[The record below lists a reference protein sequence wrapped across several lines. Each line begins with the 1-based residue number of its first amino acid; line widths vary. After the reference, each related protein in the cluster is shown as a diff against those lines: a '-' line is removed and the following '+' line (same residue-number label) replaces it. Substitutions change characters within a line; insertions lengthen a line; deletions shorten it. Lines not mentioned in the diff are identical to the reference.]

1 MTYYENEIRPERAL
15 LIGVNTGEYDCE
27 ASLEELKA
35 LAETAGAEVVLLL
48 SQKLESVHPT
58 SYIGTGR
65 LKDLEGICRQQEID
79 LVIADGEL
87 SPVQQR
93 NIEEVSGARVIDRT
107 MLIMDIF
114 ALHARSSEGKI
125 QVELAQLRYL
135 LPRLGGK
142 GTSLSRL
149 GGGIGTRGPGES
161 KLETD
166 KRHIRR
172 RIGALEEHLKEIE
185 KRRKAMRERRKKNGV
200 LSVAIVGYTNAGKS
214 TLMNE
219 LTEAGVLTENK
230 LFATL
235 DPTARALKLPS
246 GTEVML
252 VDTVGLVRRLP
263 HKLVEAFHS
272 TLEEAKEADLILNV
286 CDASDPACA
295 EHLQVT
301 RDLLKDLNAGNTPC
315 ITVMNKCDLA
325 PQWYDMPS
333 IGKSVAISAL
343 HGDGIEALLKE
354 MEAAL
359 MGTKTRATLLI
370 PFQNGNVLAEIRKNG
385 QVLSEEYEA
394 EGIKTEI
401 IIDAAYLNKY
411 KDFLL

>member
-1 MTYYENEIRPERAL
+1 MTYYDNEIKQERAL
-15 LIGVNTGEYDCE
+15 LIGVDAGEYDCE
-27 ASLEELKA
+27 TSLKELKA
-35 LAETAGAEVVLLL
+35 LAETAGADVVLTL

-65 LKDLEGICRQQEID
+65 LKDLEEICKIYEIN

-93 NIEEVSGARVIDRT
+93 NIEDVSGARVIDRT

-114 ALHARSSEGKI
+114 ALHAKSSEGKI

-135 LPRLGGK
+135 LPRLSGK
-142 GTSLSRL
+142 GVSLSKL

-185 KRRKAMRERRKKNGV
+185 KRRAAQRTRRKKTGV
-200 LSVAIVGYTNAGKS
+200 LSVAVVGYTNAGKS
-214 TLMNE
+214 TLMNQ
-219 LTEAGVLTENK
+219 LTGAGVLTENK

-235 DPTARALKLPS
+235 DPTARALKLPN

-272 TLEEAKEADLILNV
+272 TLEEAQFADLILNV
-286 CDASDPACA
+286 CDASDEHAA
-295 EHLQVT
+295 EHLAVT
-301 RDLLKDLNAGNTPC
+301 RDLLRDLHADKTPC
-315 ITVMNKCDLA
+315 LTVMNKCDLA
-325 PQWYDMPS
+325 EQWYEMES
-333 IGKSVAISAL
+333 IGKSIPISAL
-343 HGDGIEALLKE
+343 HGDGIEHLLQEMEKALL
-354 MEAAL
+354 
-359 MGTKTRATLLI
+359 GSKTRATLLI
-370 PFQNGNVLAEIRKNG
+370 PFKDGGVLAEIRKNG

-394 EGIKTEI
+394 EGIRTEVI
-401 IIDAAYLNKY
+401 VDAWYLDKVKAYLI
-411 KDFLL
+411 